1 MTLSLQTIRR
11 TDSAYPKILQTRLGA
26 AAPAALFA
34 LGETVLMQNRMLG
47 LVCSIQCPGSI
58 VLKTFD
64 TIRALKDA
72 GITVAGGFLSPMEQD
87 CLDILLRGKQPIILC
102 PARRLKGMRLGPK
115 VRQAIDEGRLLVLS
129 MFDDSIQRTTA
140 SQAVQRN
147 NLVAALSDA
156 LFVPYAA
163 PGGKTWTTVHA
174 ALKRK
179 QPVFTF
185 DVEDNAA
192 LLKAGAQPFELPF
205 GQGITLKLKTTNSV
219 NISEDN
225 YE

>member
-1 MTLSLQTIRR
+1 MNVHTIRR
-11 TDSAYPKILQTRLGA
+11 SDSLYPEVLKNRLA
-26 AAPAALFA
+26 KEAPAGLYA
-34 LGETVLMQNRMLG
+34 LGETAILRQHLLG
-47 LVCSIQCPGSI
+47 LICSIQCPGSV

-64 TIRALKDA
+64 TVRALKDA
-72 GITVAGGFLSPMEQD
+72 DVTVAGGFLSPMERD

-129 MFDDSIQRTTA
+129 MFDDSVQHTTA

-163 PGGKTWTTVHA
+163 PNGKTWKTIHA

-179 QPVFTF
+179 QPVYTF
-185 DVEDNAA
+185 GLEDNATLIA
-192 LLKAGAQPFELPF
+192 SGAQPLEFLLQRTDSKDIQKVVF
-205 GQGITLKLKTTNSV
+205 NQL
-219 NISEDN
+219 
-225 YE
+225 

>member
-11 TDSAYPKILQTRLGA
+11 TDSAYPKILPDRLGEH
-26 AAPAALFA
+26 APGCLYTM
-34 LGETVLMQNRMLG
+34 GEIAILQQRLLG

-64 TIRALKDA
+64 TIRTLKDA
-72 GITVAGGFLSPMEQD
+72 GIAVAGGFLSPMEQD

-102 PARRLKGMRLGPK
+102 PARRVKGMRLGPK

-129 MFDDSIQRTTA
+129 MFDDSIQHTTA
-140 SQAVQRN
+140 AQAIQRN
-147 NLVAALSDA
+147 NLVATLADA

-163 PGGKTWTTVHA
+163 PNGKTWTTIHT

-179 QPVFTF
+179 QPVYTF
-185 DVEDNAA
+185 DVEDNA
-192 LLKAGAQPFELPF
+192 LLIGCGAIPFE
-205 GQGITLKLKTTNSV
+205 IKLVIQET
-219 NISEDN
+219 
-225 YE
+225 